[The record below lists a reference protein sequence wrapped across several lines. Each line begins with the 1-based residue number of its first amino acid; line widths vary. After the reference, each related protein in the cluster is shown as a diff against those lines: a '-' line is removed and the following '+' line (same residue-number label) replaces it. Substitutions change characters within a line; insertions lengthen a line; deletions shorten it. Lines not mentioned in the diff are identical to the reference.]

1 MCVFVR
7 EREREREREERE
19 RERERL
25 CMRLNS
31 LCGQD
36 FALYKYFEVVVV
48 VTCDQQTGGN
58 FNRIVRGKKGSEH
71 SCKMT
76 HTRIEM
82 LCETQ
87 V

>member
-1 MCVFVR
+1 MRERERERESERR
-7 EREREREREERE
+7 ERERERERETVYA
-19 RERERL
+19 L
-25 CMRLNS
+25 KIV
-31 LCGQD
+31 CGQD
-36 FALYKYFEVVVV
+36 FALYKYFVVVVV

-71 SCKMT
+71 SCKIT

-82 LCETQ
+82 LRETQ